1 MIQFNFQFKRK
12 FSGFNSK
19 NYSKRKKCQDSI
31 QKQLFNKKKTP
42 GFNIQF
48 KIILGQFNSIGNSIQ

>member
-19 NYSKRKKCQDSI
+19 NYSIRKKCQDSI
-31 QKQLFNKKKTP
+31 QKKLFNKKKTH